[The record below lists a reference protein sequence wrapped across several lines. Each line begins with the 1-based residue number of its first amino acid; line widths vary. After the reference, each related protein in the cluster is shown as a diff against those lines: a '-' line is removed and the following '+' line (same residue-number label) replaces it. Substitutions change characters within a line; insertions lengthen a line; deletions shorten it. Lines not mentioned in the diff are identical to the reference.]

1 MTRHARSDD
10 WQPGENIVATVS
22 AIDDEDRGRIGG
34 PKSRLRVT
42 GAVDEGDYVTAR
54 IASVTDEYVL
64 AERVDRAMVQDEPV
78 WVQQTDDADSTVYWS
93 PKHPLATWPLV
104 AHHNL
109 FEEVPPDYISA
120 VSTEEAPPLWRWID
134 STVSVILAILVLYLV
149 SLPLSGLLGP
159 GALAEWGGAIQR
171 SPIVLPILGV
181 GLAVTYAG
189 FATFEYLIKLAGV
202 VLGAAIGFGVGGV
215 LVATLGLDGLASVFV
230 FVTAVSLCA
239 SIVGALF
246 LLLHWLG
253 IAVAGFL
260 SVAGPTFYLLSGGAL
275 LANGLQ
281 SLTVWLGI
289 ALVIATVLGLVAA
302 GAALLAYRTA
312 VVLTTAFLGSVFLV
326 YLPTIAR
333 SSTTAADL
341 TFPSVSLLVVFVTG
355 VVVQFLLG
363 G

>member
-10 WQPGENIVATVS
+10 WQPGENIVGTVA
-22 AIDDEDRGRIGG
+22 AIDDEGRGRIGG
-34 PKSRLRVT
+34 PRSRLRVT
-42 GAVDEGDYVTAR
+42 GAVDEGDYVTVR

-64 AERVDRAMVQDEPV
+64 AERVDRAMIQDEPV
-78 WVQQTDDADSTVYWS
+78 WVQQTDDADSEVYWS
-93 PKHPLATWPLV
+93 PKHPLGTWPLV
-104 AHHNL
+104 SHYNL

-120 VSTEEAPPLWRWID
+120 VSTEEAPPLWRWING
-134 STVSVILAILVLYLV
+134 TVSVVLAVLVLALV
-149 SLPLSGLLGP
+149 ALPLTGALGP
-159 GALAEWGGAIQR
+159 SPLAEWGDALQR
-171 SPIVLPILGV
+171 SPVVLPLLGV

-202 VLGAAIGFGVGGV
+202 VLGAVIGFGVGGF

-230 FVTAVSLCA
+230 FVTAVSVCA
-239 SIVGALF
+239 SVVGALF

-260 SVAGPTFYLLSGGAL
+260 SVAGPTFYLLSGGAF
-275 LANGLQ
+275 LADGLQ
-281 SLTVWLGI
+281 SLTVWLGV

-302 GAALLAYRTA
+302 VVALLAYRIA
-312 VVLTTAFLGSVFLV
+312 VVLTTAFLGSAYLV
-326 YLPTIAR
+326 YLPMIAR
-333 SSTTAADL
+333 SSTTAADV
-341 TFPSVSLLVVFVTG
+341 TFPSISLLIVFVTG